1 VRRNESAR
9 YVHIPI
15 ASWQGGCRFG
25 KLSATRCACKGF
37 ALKKAI
43 YVIGLVVLGGAL
55 IIQSFW
61 G

>member
-1 VRRNESAR
+1 
-9 YVHIPI
+9 
-15 ASWQGGCRFG
+15 
-25 KLSATRCACKGF
+25 
-37 ALKKAI
+37 LKKAI